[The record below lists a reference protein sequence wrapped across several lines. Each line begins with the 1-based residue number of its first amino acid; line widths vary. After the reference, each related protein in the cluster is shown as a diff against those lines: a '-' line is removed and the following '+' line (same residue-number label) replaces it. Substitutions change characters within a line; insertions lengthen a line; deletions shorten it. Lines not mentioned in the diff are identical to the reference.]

1 MKPVLDRVIGSA
13 PYALGSFVAIVGVR
27 LVTGHAPDE
36 AVLGSLGS
44 GAFGWGMM
52 ALLGI
57 GMPVLP
63 AADQAASAR

>member
-1 MKPVLDRVIGSA
+1 MKPVLDRLIGSA

-27 LVTGHAPDE
+27 LITGDAPDE

-44 GAFGWGMM
+44 SAFGWGIM

-57 GMPVLP
+57 GMPVRP
-63 AADQAASAR
+63 AANPAPSTR

>member
-13 PYALGSFVAIVGVR
+13 PYAMGSLVAIIGIR
-27 LVTGHAPDE
+27 LISGHAPDE

-57 GMPVLP
+57 GMPVSP
-63 AADQAASAR
+63 AADPAASAR